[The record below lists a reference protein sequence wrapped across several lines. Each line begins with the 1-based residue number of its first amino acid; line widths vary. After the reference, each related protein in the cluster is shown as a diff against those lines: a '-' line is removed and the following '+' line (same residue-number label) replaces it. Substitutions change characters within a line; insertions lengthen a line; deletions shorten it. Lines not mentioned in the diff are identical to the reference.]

1 MQQPLDLGEMEGAS
15 TISVL
20 YQRHAPGIFS
30 YLHLHVPSREDAEDL
45 LVETFLAAC
54 ESRSFDTL
62 SEERQRLWLWRV
74 VRNKVADYYRSP
86 AHRPTINVDDLA
98 DVIYTDEAC
107 APELLAE
114 RGEEYLQL
122 RKGVQQLPWLQQR
135 ILQLRF
141 VNDLTSA
148 EIAKAVGKSD
158 TAVRMMLSRTLN
170 LLRSIYLKK

>member
-15 TISVL
+15 AISVL

-30 YLHLHVPSREDAEDL
+30 YLRQHIPSREDAEDL

-54 ESRSFDTL
+54 ESPSFNTL
-62 SEERQRLWLWRV
+62 SEERQRPWLWRV

-86 AHRPTINVDDLA
+86 AHRQMINVDELA
-98 DVIYTDEAC
+98 DVIYTDEAS

-122 RKGVQQLPWLQQR
+122 RKEVQQLPLPQQR

-141 VNDLTSA
+141 VNGLTSA
-148 EIAKAVGKSD
+148 EIARTVGKSD
-158 TAVRMMLSRTLN
+158 IAVRMMLSRTLN

>member
-20 YQRHAPGIFS
+20 YQRYAPGIFT
-30 YLHLHVPSREDAEDL
+30 YLRLHVPSREDAEDL
-45 LVETFLAAC
+45 LVDAFLAAC
-54 ESRSFDTL
+54 ESPSFDAL

-86 AHRPTINVDDLA
+86 ARRQMINVDELA
-98 DVIYTDEAC
+98 DVIYTDETS

-122 RKGVQQLPWLQQR
+122 RKEVQQLPWLQQH

-148 EIAKAVGKSD
+148 EIAKTMGKSD
-158 TAVRMMLSRTLN
+158 VAVRMMLSRTLN
-170 LLRSIYLKK
+170 LLRSIYSKK